1 MARGPKGG
9 SLPPRSFDAVD
20 TSDPSNLPPPALSIG
35 LAGPPGGGKT
45 KSALRIADGIAR
57 VRGGKPAV
65 IETEP
70 GRVAKYLKGPRN
82 PDGHDFHYI
91 PFTPPFAPEYFL
103 AAIRQAEERF
113 KPAAII
119 VDSMSDEHEGE
130 GGVLDWHDRE
140 VPNSGGNEWAAWKEP
155 KASRRVLINGI
166 EHVRTPLILTF
177 RARDKTRTEKR
188 PDRSGNMRDTP
199 VSIGFVPIAPTE
211 IVHALDLV
219 CLLPPRSNG
228 VATWS
233 SVKAGEDFTIKIP
246 EYLAGMIR
254 QGETLDERLGEAL
267 ARWQRGDVDAGGQP
281 RSSGNGE
288 RRQRTPQEMTDAYV
302 ARVNGIGRLDD
313 LRAFQ
318 LEESTRK
325 FLDGLKEKHPALW
338 DRAVEANSRRAGE
351 LQPADDEPEGEED
364 LTFPADPKLAN
375 AGGGE

>member
-9 SLPPRSFDAVD
+9 QLPPRQFEAA
-20 TSDPSNLPPPALSIG
+20 DPASLPLPALSIG

-70 GRVAKYLKGPRN
+70 GRVAKYLRSARN
-82 PDGHDFHYI
+82 PDGHDFHLL

-103 AAIRQAEERF
+103 AAIRQAEERY
-113 KPAAII
+113 KPAAIV

-155 KASRRVLINGI
+155 KASRRVLINGL
-166 EHVRTPLILTF
+166 EHIRTPIILTF
-177 RARDKTRTEKR
+177 RAREKTKTQPVTRNGRT
-188 PDRSGNMRDTP
+188 RDEP
-199 VSIGFVPIAPTE
+199 VNVGFMPIAPTE

-219 CLLPPRSNG
+219 ALLPPRSNG
-228 VATWS
+228 VAVWS

-254 QGETLDERLGEAL
+254 QGDVLDERLGEAL
-267 ARWQRGDVDAGGQP
+267 ARWQKGDVDERGRPNEPTTTAR
-281 RSSGNGE
+281 RS
-288 RRQRTPQEMTDAYV
+288 PAEMTDAYIS
-302 ARVNGIGRLDD
+302 RVNGFDD
-313 LRAFQ
+313 LESLQAFQ
-318 LEESTRK
+318 MEEGTRK
-325 FLDGLKEKHPALW
+325 FLTGLKERHPALW
-338 DRAVEANSRRAGE
+338 DRAVEANSQRAAA
-351 LQPADDEPEGEED
+351 LQRSAAPSEETDDVE
-364 LTFPADPKLAN
+364 FPADPALDN
-375 AGGGE
+375 PGGD

>member
-9 SLPPRSFDAVD
+9 QLPPRSFEEVD
-20 TSDPSNLPPPALSIG
+20 TSDPANLPDPALSLG

-70 GRVAKYLKGPRN
+70 GRVAKYLRGPRN

-91 PFTPPFAPEYFL
+91 PFAPPFAPEYFL
-103 AAIRQAEERF
+103 AAIRDAER
-113 KPAAII
+113 KYNPAAII
-119 VDSMSDEHEGE
+119 VDSMSGEHEGE

-166 EHVRTPLILTF
+166 EHIRTPLILTF
-177 RARDKTRTEKR
+177 RAREKTKTVEGQRA
-188 PDRSGNMRDTP
+188 P
-199 VSIGFVPIAPTE
+199 VNVGFMPIAPTE

-219 CLLPPRSNG
+219 CLLAPRSNG

-254 QGETLDERLGEAL
+254 QGEVLDERLGEAL
-267 ARWQRGDVDAGGQP
+267 ARWQRGEVDDRGQGAAAT
-281 RSSGNGE
+281 STK
-288 RRQRTPQEMTDAYV
+288 RTPAEMADAYV
-302 ARVNGIGRLDD
+302 ARVNAIEDLDAFQ
-313 LRAFQ
+313 AFQ
-318 LEESTRK
+318 LEPATARFIAS
-325 FLDGLKEKHPALW
+325 LKEKHPALW
-338 DRAVEANSRRAGE
+338 DRVVEANSRRARE
-351 LQPADDEPEGEED
+351 LAADAGDED
-364 LTFPADPKLAN
+364 DQ
-375 AGGGE
+375 GGGDELFPDDPAGEPA